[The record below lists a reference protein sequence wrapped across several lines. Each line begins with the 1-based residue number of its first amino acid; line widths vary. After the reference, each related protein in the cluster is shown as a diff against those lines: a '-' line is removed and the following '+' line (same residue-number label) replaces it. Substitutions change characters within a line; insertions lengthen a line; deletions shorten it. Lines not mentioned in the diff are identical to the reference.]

1 MRDTIFWSFVT
12 DRTIHDPRHKQ
23 TVTFVT
29 TARESAGEVLA
40 VEVRL
45 GPGGTVPRHV
55 HLRQD
60 ERVRV
65 IEGSLVTRVGGRDRV
80 VNAGE
85 VLEVPRRTVHV
96 IRNDGSTEA
105 RFALEVR
112 PARRMEAAM
121 RALFFVSRPFARKRV

>member
-1 MRDTIFWSFVT
+1 VT
-12 DRTIHDPRHKQ
+12 ERTIHDPRHKQ

-29 TARESAGEVLA
+29 TARESAGELLA

-45 GPGGTVPRHV
+45 GPGGIVPRHV

-65 IEGSLVTRVGGRDRV
+65 VEGSLVARVGGLDRV

-85 VLEVPRRTVHV
+85 TLDVPRRKLHV
-96 IRNDGSTEA
+96 IRNDGPTEA

-121 RALFFVSRPFARKRV
+121 RTLFFVSRPLARFGARGR